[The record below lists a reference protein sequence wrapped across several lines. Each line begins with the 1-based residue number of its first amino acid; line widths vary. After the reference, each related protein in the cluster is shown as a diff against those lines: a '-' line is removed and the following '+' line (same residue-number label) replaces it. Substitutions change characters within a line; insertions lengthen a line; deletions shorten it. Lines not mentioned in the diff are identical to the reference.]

1 MCFLDLFVLYMG
13 GAIERDTK
21 SVGAKM
27 WGTFPM
33 QFELR
38 LVSR

>member
-1 MCFLDLFVLYMG
+1 MCFLNLFVLYMG
-13 GAIERDTK
+13 VIKRDTK